1 MTDRRRAA
9 LYSRVSTIDQAT
21 EESISLKAQT
31 EDMEHYCEAQGLT
44 IVDQYQDI
52 ESGTK
57 ATRRDFQRM
66 LADAKR
72 GRFDT
77 IVCWKIDRLSR
88 GLYPAARLMEV
99 VEAHG
104 ITLQAVKDTIDLK
117 TFGLMAAVGKIEI
130 DNFKERSRMG
140 KQGRAKQGRVP
151 CGVLPYG
158 YRTGSNGKPEID
170 EEQAKVIRQLFAMY
184 ISPARYTV
192 PYILE
197 TLRMEYGFQLSRGHL
212 YNLLGSRAYI
222 GTWTFEGIEV
232 PAPCIIDD
240 ATFAKAQQT
249 KKDKLTRA
257 PAGSTKPVYLL
268 EGLLRCANCG
278 RRVVAR
284 TRRERRA
291 SGPQVKQYYRCTGY
305 TPACR
310 PRPYIQASL
319 LEKKV
324 WHEIADVLRR
334 PDLVVDRF
342 NITEAG
348 DALEDDIKVAS
359 KEVARWIGR
368 KERLVSLFV
377 SEAIDRSEFDHQLR
391 FIQEPAE
398 AAETHLANLKHRQG
412 QQDASTE
419 ICERFLA
426 SAKMY
431 ADNLADMDLNA
442 RQELLRT
449 VIASATLD
457 YDNQTRY
464 RLNVPAAPRIYASS
478 AEAAEDG
485 RILSDT
491 SAWT

>member
-31 EDMEHYCEAQGLT
+31 ENMEHYCEAQGLT

-184 ISPARYTV
+184 ISPARYNRSLHPRNLAHGVRFSAKPRPSLQSPRLAGIHWHVDIRGYRSTCTV
-192 PYILE
+192 HHRRRDLCE
-197 TLRMEYGFQLSRGHL
+197 
-212 YNLLGSRAYI
+212 
-222 GTWTFEGIEV
+222 
-232 PAPCIIDD
+232 
-240 ATFAKAQQT
+240 
-249 KKDKLTRA
+249 
-257 PAGSTKPVYLL
+257 GSTDEEGQTYPRTGGQHQARLPARRTSPVR
-268 EGLLRCANCG
+268 ELREKSSC
-278 RRVVAR
+278 
-284 TRRERRA
+284 
-291 SGPQVKQYYRCTGY
+291 
-305 TPACR
+305 
-310 PRPYIQASL
+310 PY
-319 LEKKV
+319 K
-324 WHEIADVLRR
+324 
-334 PDLVVDRF
+334 
-342 NITEAG
+342 T
-348 DALEDDIKVAS
+348 
-359 KEVARWIGR
+359 
-368 KERLVSLFV
+368 
-377 SEAIDRSEFDHQLR
+377 
-391 FIQEPAE
+391 
-398 AAETHLANLKHRQG
+398 
-412 QQDASTE
+412 
-419 ICERFLA
+419 
-426 SAKMY
+426 
-431 ADNLADMDLNA
+431 
-442 RQELLRT
+442 
-449 VIASATLD
+449 
-457 YDNQTRY
+457 
-464 RLNVPAAPRIYASS
+464 
-478 AEAAEDG
+478 
-485 RILSDT
+485 
-491 SAWT
+491 

>member
-1 MTDRRRAA
+1 M
-9 LYSRVSTIDQAT
+9 
-21 EESISLKAQT
+21 
-31 EDMEHYCEAQGLT
+31 
-44 IVDQYQDI
+44 
-52 ESGTK
+52 
-57 ATRRDFQRM
+57 
-66 LADAKR
+66 
-72 GRFDT
+72 
-77 IVCWKIDRLSR
+77 
-88 GLYPAARLMEV
+88 
-99 VEAHG
+99 
-104 ITLQAVKDTIDLK
+104 
-117 TFGLMAAVGKIEI
+117 
-130 DNFKERSRMG
+130 
-140 KQGRAKQGRVP
+140 
-151 CGVLPYG
+151 
-158 YRTGSNGKPEID
+158 
-170 EEQAKVIRQLFAMY
+170 
-184 ISPARYTV
+184 
-192 PYILE
+192 
-197 TLRMEYGFQLSRGHL
+197 
-212 YNLLGSRAYI
+212 
-222 GTWTFEGIEV
+222 
-232 PAPCIIDD
+232 
-240 ATFAKAQQT
+240 
-249 KKDKLTRA
+249 
-257 PAGSTKPVYLL
+257 
-268 EGLLRCANCG
+268 
-278 RRVVAR
+278 
-284 TRRERRA
+284 
-291 SGPQVKQYYRCTGY
+291 
-305 TPACR
+305 
-310 PRPYIQASL
+310 
-319 LEKKV
+319 
-324 WHEIADVLRR
+324 LRR